1 MKQLI
6 AFDLDGTLA
15 ESKAPLDDE
24 IAGLLATLLTFAQV
38 AVISGGDWPQLKKQ
52 VIDRL
57 PSNAELAML
66 WILPTAGA
74 KLFRFTKDWQLVYSQ
89 AITPD
94 EKSHILGALERA
106 IPAAG
111 LNDDPA
117 WGPRVEDR
125 GTQITYS
132 GIGQQA
138 PLDAKR
144 AWDPDRRKRLQLQAI
159 LEQSL
164 PGWSIN
170 IGGTTSVDIT
180 REGIDKGFGL
190 RKLAEVSGVALKDM
204 MFLGDAVFPG
214 GNDYPAVTTGVDTV
228 AVRDVQETKSILHAL
243 TLWFGA

>member
-1 MKQLI
+1 MQPFPG
-6 AFDLDGTLA
+6 AARVPHTA
-15 ESKAPLDDE
+15 SQSARNNAPQHHDCR
-24 IAGLLATLLTFAQV
+24 
-38 AVISGGDWPQLKKQ
+38 S
-52 VIDRL
+52 
-57 PSNAELAML
+57 
-66 WILPTAGA
+66 
-74 KLFRFTKDWQLVYSQ
+74 
-89 AITPD
+89 

-106 IPAAG
+106 IAAAG
-111 LNDDPA
+111 LNDHPA

-132 GIGQQA
+132 GIGQKA

-144 AWDPDRRKRLQLQAI
+144 AWDPDRRKRLQLQAM

-214 GNDYPAVTTGVDTV
+214 GNDYPAVTTGVDTI
-228 AVRDVQETKSILHAL
+228 AVRDVQETKCILHAL